1 MDDWMDL
8 DDGLRCLDN
17 LTSLVPLDEIA
28 DNAELIRMDARAE
41 VYATLSEAGM
51 LRFRLQIA

>member
-8 DDGLRCLDN
+8 DDGLRCLDD
-17 LTSLVPLDEIA
+17 LACIVPIDEIA
-28 DNAELIRMDARAE
+28 DNAELNRIDERAA

>member
-1 MDDWMDL
+1 MEDWTTFE
-8 DDGLRCLDN
+8 DGLRCLDD
-17 LTSLVPLDEIA
+17 LASFVPVDEIA
-28 DNAELIRMDARAE
+28 DNAELSRLDERAE